1 MTECRYHEL
10 PLARPLVSL
19 SLSTLREWQAYS
31 MCVMDGSNRA
41 LFILIPQ
48 TIVCCIQHTAW
59 CAAGY
64 VRGVHCYLFSLH
76 GLLDRGTM
84 ARHDIIH

>member
-41 LFILIPQ
+41 LFILIQQ

-64 VRGVHCYLFSLH
+64 VRGMCTFISSLFMICSIA
-76 GLLDRGTM
+76 GRWRDT
-84 ARHDIIH
+84 I